1 MKKLG
6 LWMLAAIL
14 LCGSVVTFVACRG
27 NSLEDI
33 IGNSDNGSGSSIA
46 KTLADAIKNNASVT
60 IQYSLFG
67 DTDPRTATFKFNGE
81 GFDFDNA
88 AITIPAGMNYK
99 LRPELEYTA
108 EDGGYIYFRLYASNA
123 TADARG
129 TRYVDP
135 EKVVLFVDFSIQ
147 NNEYYAYGVPGFTFK
162 IMKIENLDV
171 DIKNSCPNEA
181 KIDIKLADGVTD
193 ALDPNTPFIV
203 SYSDDINKW
212 LDVANDYTG
221 AFGNNKVL
229 GVFGDYTTGNYQM
242 YVNLCFY
249 DFIYGDN
256 VTSGNYFAIY
266 DDKSSGDKA
275 TLGETI
281 TNGKTYTASYLAP

>member
-1 MKKLG
+1 
-6 LWMLAAIL
+6 MLAAIL

-33 IGNSDNGSGSSIA
+33 IGNSDNTTNLA
-46 KTLADAIKNNASVT
+46 RLADAIKNNASVT
-60 IQYSLFG
+60 IQYSLYG
-67 DTDPRTATFKFNGE
+67 DTDPRTATFKFNGTS
-81 GFDFDNA
+81 FDFDNA
-88 AITIPAGMNYK
+88 AITIPAGMGYK

-123 TADARG
+123 TSYASG
-129 TRYVDP
+129 TRYVDS

-162 IMKIENLDV
+162 VMKVENLDV

-193 ALDPNTPFIV
+193 ALNPNTPFIV

-212 LDVANDYTG
+212 LDVANAYTG
-221 AFGNNKVL
+221 FLNNKVL
-229 GVFGDYTTGNYQM
+229 AVFGDYTTGNYQM

-256 VTSGNYFAIY
+256 VTSGHYFAIY
-266 DDKSSGDKA
+266 DDISSNDKA
-275 TLGETI
+275 YLGETI
-281 TNGKTYTASYLAP
+281 TNGKTYTARYLGDN

>member
-33 IGNSDNGSGSSIA
+33 IGNSDNA
-46 KTLADAIKNNASVT
+46 TNLARLADAIKNNASVT
-60 IQYSLFG
+60 IQYSLYG
-67 DTDPRTATFKFNGE
+67 DTDPRTATFKFNGTS
-81 GFDFDNA
+81 FDFDNA
-88 AITIPAGMNYK
+88 TIAIPAGMNYK

-108 EDGGYIYFRLYASNA
+108 EDGGFIYFRLFASQPA
-123 TADARG
+123 AAG
-129 TRYVDP
+129 TRTAASDP
-135 EKVVLFVDFSIQ
+135 TEKIVLFVAFGIQ

-162 IMKIENLDV
+162 VMKVENLDV
-171 DIKNSCPNEA
+171 DIKNLCPNEA

-229 GVFGDYTTGNYQM
+229 GVFGDYTTGDYQM
-242 YVNLCFY
+242 YVTLCFY
-249 DFIYGDN
+249 EFIYGDN